1 MPKLLPLG
9 TSDFQALRLNN
20 EIYVDKTD
28 LIFQLAKGRGKI
40 FLARPRRF
48 GKSLL
53 ISTFE
58 SLFKSGLQNFRGLA
72 IEDLWEDKLYPV
84 VRLDFSKLKGYDSVE
99 FFREAFFNY
108 LQESFYPLGFR
119 YDASRTSVLAQLD
132 SWTQT
137 LETSSLVILIDEYD
151 APLTERLHDDSQFNQ
166 VRDILSQFFAIL
178 KSNEGCLR
186 FFFMTGITK
195 FSNTSI
201 FSAFNNLQDI
211 SMNPI
216 FGTLL
221 GYTQEEIIENFSE
234 YLTSAAQKLKVS
246 EQDLLDQLK
255 LHYDGFCFDSSAKT
269 HVYCPWSVLN
279 FLNYPELGFQNYW
292 YKSGGQPTVLLKFL
306 VNHALE
312 KPVDYAE
319 DKLIRLSDLN
329 TARQYDEICLDAL
342 LTQAGYLSISEVLKN
357 GYAVLTYPNKEV
369 AVSMAQLYA
378 DELLKGRPLEH
389 SRGPLIADVMASGRV
404 EDVIDVFNKTVT
416 SIDYSRYPITDES
429 TCRAYLQVL
438 LIGAAMLPRVEVH
451 NALGRSDLEVEIGT
465 RHWVFKFKFAHRNSQ
480 VQSLLSQGLEQLKA
494 NRYGKQS
501 TLNELIRVALVFSEE
516 DRKFTAWQ
524 CV

>member
-1 MPKLLPLG
+1 
-9 TSDFQALRLNN
+9 
-20 EIYVDKTD
+20 
-28 LIFQLAKGRGKI
+28 
-40 FLARPRRF
+40 
-48 GKSLL
+48 
-53 ISTFE
+53 
-58 SLFKSGLQNFRGLA
+58 
-72 IEDLWEDKLYPV
+72 
-84 VRLDFSKLKGYDSVE
+84 
-99 FFREAFFNY
+99 
-108 LQESFYPLGFR
+108 
-119 YDASRTSVLAQLD
+119 
-132 SWTQT
+132 
-137 LETSSLVILIDEYD
+137 
-151 APLTERLHDDSQFNQ
+151 
-166 VRDILSQFFAIL
+166 
-178 KSNEGCLR
+178 
-186 FFFMTGITK
+186 
-195 FSNTSI
+195 
-201 FSAFNNLQDI
+201 
-211 SMNPI
+211 MNPI

-329 TARQYDEICLDAL
+329 TASQYDEICLDAL
-342 LTQAGYLSISEVLKN
+342 LTQAGYLTISEVLKN

-389 SRGPLIADVMASGRV
+389 SRGPLIADVMAGGRV
-404 EDVIDVFNKTVT
+404 EDVIYVFNKTVT
-416 SIDYSRYPITDES
+416 SIDYSRFPISDES

-465 RHWVFKFKFAHRNSQ
+465 RHWVFEFKFARHSSQ

-494 NRYGKQS
+494 NRYGEQTTS
-501 TLNELIRVALVFSEE
+501 NELIRVVLFFCEE
-516 DRKFTAWQ
+516 NRKFVAWQ